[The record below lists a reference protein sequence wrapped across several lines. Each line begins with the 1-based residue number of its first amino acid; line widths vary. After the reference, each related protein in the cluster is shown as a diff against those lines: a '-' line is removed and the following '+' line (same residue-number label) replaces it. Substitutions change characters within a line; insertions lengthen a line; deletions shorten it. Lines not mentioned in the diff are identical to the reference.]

1 VRPSFLPDVEGA
13 WIPPEKLRD
22 YVLNPQHP
30 DGRHKA
36 RVFASSLG
44 IVQKDWEYLRD
55 QLLAGVGRSPVLATE
70 TDVYGTHY
78 EVSSDV
84 LGRNGRTLPVT
95 AAWLVAH
102 EGDRR
107 PRLITVYVGR
117 R

>member
-1 VRPSFLPDVEGA
+1 VSPSFLPGVERA

-36 RVFASSLG
+36 RVVAASLS

-55 QLLAGVGRSPVLATE
+55 QLLAGVRSSPVLAAE
-70 TDVYGTHY
+70 TDLYGTHY
-78 EVSSDV
+78 EMSIDA

-102 EGDRR
+102 AGDQR
-107 PRLITVYVGR
+107 PRLITAYIGR